1 MATANEYWTQL
12 EQTLLGDIPF
22 TEQLL
27 ALLQQERSKLEQRQY
42 DGYQQLISDKQLLL
56 AQLEQHASERRQLLA
71 AAGFE
76 DEAAALVALDKQAPI
91 IANAWRKLS
100 EQWQQCQ
107 QLNEINERIAKRTRL
122 VVGQILDILRGQ
134 NNQAKLY
141 TKQGDARNSGGGRSI
156 TSA

>member
-1 MATANEYWTQL
+1 MTTANELWAQL
-12 EQTLLGDIPF
+12 DQTLLGDIPL

-27 ALLQQERSKLEQRQY
+27 ALLQQERSMLEQRQY
-42 DGYQQLISDKQLLL
+42 DGYQQLINDKQQLLV
-56 AQLEQHASERRQLLA
+56 QLEQHATERQQLLL

-76 DEAAALVALDKQAPI
+76 DEASALTSLDKQAPI

-100 EQWQQCQ
+100 EQWQQCK

-122 VVGQILDILRGQ
+122 VVGQMLDILRGQ
-134 NNQAKLY
+134 NNQTKLY
-141 TKQGDARNSGGGRSI
+141 TRQGDASHSGGGRSI